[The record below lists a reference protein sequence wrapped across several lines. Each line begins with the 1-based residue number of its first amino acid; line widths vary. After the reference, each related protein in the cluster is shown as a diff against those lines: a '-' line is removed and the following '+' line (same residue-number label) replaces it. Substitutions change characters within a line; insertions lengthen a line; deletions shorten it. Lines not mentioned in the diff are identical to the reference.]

1 MTFPLSKDEMKSIS
15 EIQEKLSSQPF
26 FSGPEQQRYKDMIS
40 LMEERGVIQRVNTWG
55 RTIYTIVGDMDA
67 FMQWVKAENKKARKL
82 SRREWR
88 IAITAA
94 VIGSAVGLLPTLIR
108 FLLSL

>member
-15 EIQEKLSSQPF
+15 EIKEKLLSQPF
-26 FSGPEQQRYKDMIS
+26 FSGQEQQWYRDMLS
-40 LMEERGVIQRVNTWG
+40 LMEGRGVIQRVNTWG
-55 RTIYTIVGDMDA
+55 RTVYTIVGDMDT
-67 FMQWVKAENKKARKL
+67 FEQWVKAENKKAKKL

-94 VIGSAVGLLPTLIR
+94 VTGSAVGLLPTLIR
-108 FLLSL
+108 FLFSL

>member
-67 FMQWVKAENKKARKL
+67 FEQWVKAENKKARKL

-94 VIGSAVGLLPTLIR
+94 VIGSAVGLLPTVIR

>member
-1 MTFPLSKDEMKSIS
+1 MKSIS

-67 FMQWVKAENKKARKL
+67 FEQWVKAENKKARKL

-94 VIGSAVGLLPTLIR
+94 VIGSAVGLLPTVIR

>member
-40 LMEERGVIQRVNTWG
+40 LMEERGVIQRVNSWG
-55 RTIYTIVGDMDA
+55 RTLYTIVGDMGV
-67 FMQWVKAENKKARKL
+67 FEQWVKAENKKAKKL

-94 VIGSAVGLLPTLIR
+94 VIGSAVGLLPTLVR